1 MASTFFG
8 LTIAYSGL
16 NASQAQITTTANNIS
31 NLNTEGY
38 SRQKVN
44 VVASSALRAYQR
56 FGTTSTG
63 VEVQS
68 VTQVRDRYYDE
79 KYWNNQTNLGFYE
92 RKNYYMTQ
100 IESYFTESTGS
111 TGFSALFAGMFN
123 DLDTLKT
130 NSGDSAVR
138 NQFISSAEKLTTY
151 FNSTSQKLKDLQSSI
166 NEEIKS
172 TVDQINAFAE
182 KIAVLNKQINV
193 IEVEGGHANELRDQR
208 AAIVD
213 ELSKIVPVDIGESEI
228 TNSNYPDMKTGA
240 TYYTVKVNGQYL
252 VDNREFHTLQ
262 TVAREKDYTDNQADI
277 DGLYDIVWT
286 EGGSFKV
293 TGSNMSGSLK
303 AMFEVRDGNNGENL
317 KGVCTAT
324 TATSIT
330 ISRPTID
337 NVIDMNMPE
346 QGFITVNSTK
356 FPYNSFDIETDAEGN
371 ITSYKFNIDKV
382 LTADDRSLLGGK
394 SAVVGSTVDYM
405 GIPYYQNQM
414 NVFLRSFTQAFNDL
428 EKQGL
433 DLNNQPM
440 GAFFVA
446 KDKVSGDEVDFTK
459 DTLGNTL
466 NSLDSFYYQLTAS
479 NVAVAKATHDNPQ
492 IFATTFDRVESTG
505 VDSNNL
511 VDELLKLEN
520 KAVLFRGGGADTF
533 LQCIYADVT
542 VDTQECQVFETNY
555 TNIKATIENQRM
567 SISGVDEDEEA
578 LDLIKFQNAY
588 NLASKC
594 ISVFSQIYDR
604 LILNTGV

>member
-63 VEVQS
+63 VEVES

-100 IESYFTESTGS
+100 IESYFTESGQ
-111 TGFSALFAGMFN
+111 TGFSTLFAGMFN

-130 NSGDSAVR
+130 NSGDAAVR

-151 FNSTSQKLKDLQSSI
+151 FNSISTKLSDLQTSI
-166 NEEIKS
+166 NDEIKT
-172 TVDQINAFAE
+172 TVAQINAYAE

-208 AAIVD
+208 AMLVD
-213 ELSKIVPVDIGESEI
+213 ELSQIVPVEINESQVQ
-228 TNSNYPDMKTGA
+228 NSNHPDMKTGA
-240 TYYTVKVNGQYL
+240 TYYSVKINGQYL
-252 VDNREFHTLQ
+252 VDNQEYHTLT
-262 TVAREKDYTDNQADI
+262 TVMRDKDHTDNLSDI
-277 DGLYDIVWT
+277 DGLYDIEWT

-303 AMFEVRDGNNGENL
+303 AMFEVRDGNNAENL
-317 KGVCTAT
+317 KGVCTET
-324 TATSIT
+324 GTTSIT
-330 ISRPTID
+330 ISRPTVNDIM
-337 NVIDMNMPE
+337 NMNMPAK
-346 QGFITVNSTK
+346 GFVTINSTK
-356 FPYNSFDIETDAEGN
+356 IPYSSFDIKTDDDGN
-371 ITSYKFNIDKV
+371 ITEYTFNLDRV
-382 LTADDRSLLGGK
+382 LTTDDRLALGGK
-394 SAVVGSTVDYM
+394 QAVIGSTVDYM

-414 NVFLRSFTQAFNDL
+414 NTFLRSFTQAFNDL
-428 EKQGL
+428 QKEGL
-433 DLNNQPM
+433 DLNGDPM

-446 KDKVSGDEVDFTK
+446 KNKVSGEEVSFDDAFK
-459 DTLGNTL
+459 AEEL
-466 NSLDSFYYQLTAS
+466 NSLSSFYYQLTAA
-479 NVAVAKATHDNPQ
+479 NVGVAKATHDDPR
-492 IFATTFDRVESTG
+492 ILATTRKDVESFG
-505 VDSNNL
+505 VDKNEL
-511 VDELLKLEN
+511 VDDLLKLEN
-520 KAVLFRGGGADTF
+520 RTVLFRGGGADTF

-542 VDTQECQVFETNY
+542 VDTQECEVFEKNY
-555 TNIKATIENQRM
+555 INIKETIENQRM